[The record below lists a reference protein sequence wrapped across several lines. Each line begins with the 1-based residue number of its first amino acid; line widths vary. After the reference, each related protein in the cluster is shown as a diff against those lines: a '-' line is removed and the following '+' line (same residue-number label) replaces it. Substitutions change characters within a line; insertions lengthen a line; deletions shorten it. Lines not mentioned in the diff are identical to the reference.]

1 MFELLNVPVLDEAIK
16 NKKVINFTHNPVG
29 DEGFLGMELKHLQ
42 KNNYI
47 YDPKSTTAFPN

>member
-1 MFELLNVPVLDEAIK
+1 MFELLNVPVMDEAIK